1 MISHFPSRF
10 LLLLN
15 VTSNWDCNFLLLFEI
30 SWIIVHIFKRFSI
43 ISRILFEKFISKIS
57 NLSLKIEKEFPNCHL
72 KIIQNWSVE
81 FINGSLKL
89 NFLLW
94 NLKLA
99 PAKRKRETL
108 QKNRIIEQLFL
119 WTSSSS
125 NRSVRAG
132 AILKLQLLSV
142 IEIRSLFTAWQCAKI
157 HASTIGYFRRAFASP
172 NMGIL
177 FSEREEITIGIR
189 KV

>member
-1 MISHFPSRF
+1 MGLQFCYFLKFRERLFTFLNDRFFEKTFCKMRLSCILIIENYKQNLAYF
-10 LLLLN
+10 LL
-15 VTSNWDCNFLLLFEI
+15 
-30 SWIIVHIFKRFSI
+30 IF
-43 ISRILFEKFISKIS
+43 
-57 NLSLKIEKEFPNCHL
+57 SLKIEKKSSNCYF
-72 KIIQNWSVE
+72 KIIQTRSIE

-99 PAKRKRETL
+99 PAKRKREML
-108 QKNRIIEQLFL
+108 QKNGIIEQLFL

-125 NRSVRAG
+125 NRSVRAR

-142 IEIRSLFTAWQCAKI
+142 IEIPSLFTAWQCAKI

-177 FSEREEITIGIR
+177 FSKRKEITIGIR